1 MICFLK
7 VCGCNFLC
15 GVICNA
21 VIGRLYRQLPQN
33 TFREEAGNL
42 ADCVLRSIPE
52 RSPVNISLRKT
63 EKRRLDKL
71 YRRLLPFYMRPAS
84 LIVFMTISL
93 GGQLLWATAVAMA
106 GHVDVR
112 WCGVG
117 FAVGVVVG
125 YIQGRWMSRMWA
137 RDYLRVLRREIRF
150 WEARGA
156 TGTTIFVILALGI
169 PVWVE
174 LFLVQSHWLLVGLQS
189 YIFGFVG
196 GMNLALYL
204 WVRRLPK

>member
-1 MICFLK
+1 MD
-7 VCGCNFLC
+7 
-15 GVICNA
+15 
-21 VIGRLYRQLPQN
+21 Y
-33 TFREEAGNL
+33 
-42 ADCVLRSIPE
+42 CVLRSIPE

-63 EKRRLDKL
+63 EKHRPGKL
-71 YRRLLPFYMRPAS
+71 HRRLLPFYMRPTM
-84 LIVFMTISL
+84 LIVFMAISL
-93 GGQLLWATAVAMA
+93 MGQLAWTTAMA
-106 GHVDVR
+106 LTSGADVQ

-117 FAVGVVVG
+117 FALGIILG
-125 YIQGRWMSRMWA
+125 YIQGRWMARMWA

-156 TGTTIFVILALGI
+156 TGTTVFVILALGI

-174 LFLVQSHWLLVGLQS
+174 LFLEGAHWFMVGLQS
-189 YIFGFVG
+189 YIFGFIG

>member
-1 MICFLK
+1 M
-7 VCGCNFLC
+7 
-15 GVICNA
+15 
-21 VIGRLYRQLPQN
+21 
-33 TFREEAGNL
+33 

-63 EKRRLDKL
+63 EKRQPDKL
-71 YRRLLPFYMRPAS
+71 HRRLLPFYMRSAS
-84 LIVFMTISL
+84 LIIFMTISL
-93 GGQLLWATAVAMA
+93 IGQLMWATAVAMA
-106 GHVDVR
+106 GRVDVQS
-112 WCGVG
+112 CGVG
-117 FAVGVVVG
+117 FALGVVVG

-137 RDYLRVLRREIRF
+137 RDYLRVLKREIRF

-156 TGTTIFVILALGI
+156 TGTTVFVILALGI
-169 PVWVE
+169 PVWIE

>member
-1 MICFLK
+1 M
-7 VCGCNFLC
+7 
-15 GVICNA
+15 
-21 VIGRLYRQLPQN
+21 
-33 TFREEAGNL
+33 

-52 RSPVNISLRKT
+52 GNPVNISLRKT
-63 EKRRLDKL
+63 EKRQLDKL
-71 YRRLLPFYMRPAS
+71 HRRLLPFYMRPAL
-84 LIVFMTISL
+84 LIVFMMGSL
-93 GGQLLWATAVAMA
+93 VGQLMWATAIAMA
-106 GHVDVR
+106 GSADVR

-117 FAVGVVVG
+117 FAVGIVVG

-137 RDYLRVLRREIRF
+137 RDYLRVLKREIRF

-156 TGTTIFVILALGI
+156 TGTTVFVILALGI

>member
-1 MICFLK
+1 MLCFLE
-7 VCGCNFLC
+7 G
-15 GVICNA
+15 I
-21 VIGRLYRQLPQN
+21 
-33 TFREEAGNL
+33 
-42 ADCVLRSIPE
+42 
-52 RSPVNISLRKT
+52 PVNIPPRKT
-63 EKRRLDKL
+63 EQHEPNQLH
-71 YRRLLPFYMRPAS
+71 RRLLPFYMRLVP
-84 LIVFMTISL
+84 LIVFMAISL
-93 GGQLLWATAVAMA
+93 VGQLMWATAVAMA
-106 GHVDVR
+106 VREDVR

-117 FAVGVVVG
+117 FAFGIVVG

-137 RDYLRVLRREIRF
+137 RDYLRVLKREIRF

-156 TGTTIFVILALGI
+156 TGTTVFVILALGI

-196 GMNLALYL
+196 GMNLALFL